1 MMMMMMINVTVTA
14 ASYTLYYG
22 CVSHSIK

>member
-1 MMMMMMINVTVTA
+1 MMMMMINVTVTA